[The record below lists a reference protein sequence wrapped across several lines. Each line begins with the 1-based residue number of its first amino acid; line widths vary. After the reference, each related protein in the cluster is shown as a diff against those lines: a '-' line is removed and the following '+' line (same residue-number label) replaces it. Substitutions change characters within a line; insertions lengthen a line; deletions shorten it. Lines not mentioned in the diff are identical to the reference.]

1 MVFSKIPNNGWNIIG
16 TLMIGNNNQR
26 PLIGHFKGIG
36 KLKTRTQ
43 NTQTP
48 HQKKIEPINGFFMS
62 SITHQL
68 MAKDL
73 DQMEKDQSRNERQ
86 II

>member
-1 MVFSKIPNNGWNIIG
+1 MVFSKVPDNGWNIIG

-36 KLKTRTQ
+36 KLKTGTQ

-48 HQKKIEPINGFFMS
+48 
-62 SITHQL
+62 
-68 MAKDL
+68 
-73 DQMEKDQSRNERQ
+73 
-86 II
+86 

>member
-1 MVFSKIPNNGWNIIG
+1 MVFSKVPDNGWNIIG
-16 TLMIGNNNQR
+16 ALMIGNNNQR

-36 KLKTRTQ
+36 KLKTGTQ

-48 HQKKIEPINGFFMS
+48 QQKKIEPINGFFVS
-62 SITHQL
+62 SITHQP

-73 DQMEKDQSRNERQ
+73 DQVEKNQSRNE
-86 II
+86 